1 MLCHK
6 LTLSNSFSCL
16 LRGSEVRASISW
28 ATGGRW
34 KWSHMSP
41 RRKLGR
47 NWWSQSTGRCACC
60 CCVFTNNGRPHCMD
74 EFSQGN
80 LPSSELQIY
89 PWMDATLKELISS
102 VKEVYQEAGKK
113 NTLQFRNFR
122 SFKTWLLSKGDWQH
136 PVQEK
141 GDWLTMVPWP
151 CYHRSF
157 SSESN
162 WI

>member
-1 MLCHK
+1 MLAAGVRGQSEHFLGHRRK
-6 LTLSNSFSCL
+6 MEVESHVTQEEIRKELVKPIYWEMCL
-16 LRGSEVRASISW
+16 LLLCLHQQWG
-28 ATGGRW
+28 
-34 KWSHMSP
+34 
-41 RRKLGR
+41 
-47 NWWSQSTGRCACC
+47 
-60 CCVFTNNGRPHCMD
+60 PHCMD

-141 GDWLTMVPWP
+141 GD
-151 CYHRSF
+151 
-157 SSESN
+157 
-162 WI
+162 